1 MNAYLQAIRKVRE
14 EKQRKKQFDA
24 LLITPM
30 NYRILQD
37 LVNSAKGGAE
47 VTITLAD
54 GTKIEMRPERTEER
68 ERANRYMRGDA

>member
-14 EKQRKKQFDA
+14 EKLKKRQLDA
-24 LLITPM
+24 LLATPM

-54 GTKIEMRPERTEER
+54 GTKIEMRPERNEER
-68 ERANRYMRGDA
+68 DRANRYIRGEA